1 MPRPRRSIV
10 VPAGYEINPANG
22 KLRKSCTANQVRNQA
37 TGRCK
42 NRSSRSRS
50 GTRILNISTGSPIR
64 RRRSRA
70 IPAGYEMY
78 NGRLRKSCTANQVRN
93 PVTGRC
99 KKRSNRSRSRV
110 RAIPAGYEM
119 HNGKLRKSCT
129 ANQTRDVRTG
139 RCRKNAV
146 ARSPRRGRRSSPAKA
161 SPQGEDCPVCLDD
174 TTLKIRGCR
183 HPLCR
188 TCFNGMRTANNGRPV
203 RCPMCRGPCTGVQVM
218 NKRQRQ
224 RTPTRRSRSSQ
235 AEDCCVCGDSTGTK
249 VPGCKHP
256 LCQDCLQGMRA
267 SGRTVKCPICRGPL
281 ANVKV
286 MSKRHDGSPRKF
298 GTKLTKIQAE
308 NRMISNK
315 SKPAGKENETP
326 KKSPVKRQ
334 RSRSRSRSK
343 SPSRMRMLSRMR

>member
-10 VPAGYEINPANG
+10 VPVGYEINPANG

-42 NRSSRSRS
+42 KRSNRIQRSR
-50 GTRILNISTGSPIR
+50 N
-64 RRRSRA
+64 
-70 IPAGYEMY
+70 IPAGYE
-78 NGRLRKSCTANQVRN
+78 VN
-93 PVTGRC
+93 P
-99 KKRSNRSRSRV
+99 
-110 RAIPAGYEM
+110 A
-119 HNGKLRKSCT
+119 NGKLRKSCT
-129 ANQTRDVRTG
+129 ANQTRDARTG

-146 ARSPRRGRRSSPAKA
+146 ARSPRRGRRSSPARA

-308 NRMISNK
+308 NRMMSNK

-326 KKSPVKRQ
+326 KKSPVRRR
-334 RSRSRSRSK
+334 RSRSRSR